1 MYAQATAAPSFACLR
16 LSFFFYFNF
25 FYCVGSIKGRM
36 QVQSGFNLLL
46 PRLFLS
52 LAEAKVSVELPLQF
66 RWMTT
71 RKKESRG
78 MDADK
83 VKTKLLVIG
92 RFPLDHSARWSN
104 DKNKNEKTPPSV
116 KHIII
121 RLNFS

>member
-25 FYCVGSIKGRM
+25 FYCVGSIKGLM

-66 RWMTT
+66 SWMTT
-71 RKKESRG
+71 RKKEREQRNGRG
-78 MDADK
+78 QSQDQVARYRE
-83 VKTKLLVIG
+83 ISP
-92 RFPLDHSARWSN
+92 RPLG
-104 DKNKNEKTPPSV
+104 EV
-116 KHIII
+116 VE
-121 RLNFS
+121 

>member
-1 MYAQATAAPSFACLR
+1 
-16 LSFFFYFNF
+16 
-25 FYCVGSIKGRM
+25 
-36 QVQSGFNLLL
+36 
-46 PRLFLS
+46 
-52 LAEAKVSVELPLQF
+52 
-66 RWMTT
+66 
-71 RKKESRG
+71 